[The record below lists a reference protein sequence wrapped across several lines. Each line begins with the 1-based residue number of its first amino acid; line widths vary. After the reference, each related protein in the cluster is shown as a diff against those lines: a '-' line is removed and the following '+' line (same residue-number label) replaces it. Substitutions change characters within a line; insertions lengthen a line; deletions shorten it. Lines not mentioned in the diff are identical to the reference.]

1 MTTNSSNR
9 RDFWKLIRKA
19 RHIARTLGYYRA
31 ARYLAARNVSLE
43 GARYILLGR

>member
-1 MTTNSSNR
+1 MTTK

-19 RHIARTLGYYRA
+19 RHIAKTLGYYRA

-43 GARYILLGR
+43 GARYILLGK